1 MRRILALI
9 GIGLSFA
16 SAAHAQQT
24 AIRIYGPYGAQPV
37 QLNEIC
43 GFAYDSRW
51 PVTRVDLQIYR
62 FAQWPGRSEWVPF
75 GWTTTR
81 FGQARP
87 DIAARFGAAATQS
100 GWCGTVDLGPGTYL
114 VTAHGSPV
122 RPDTGTTLQ
131 DQAQF
136 SIGSTTVVQILS
148 PTPATTVSRTISVTG
163 RAYDTRGLPILAAE
177 VFIRD
182 PATPDLYQR
191 SMGFASINQA
201 NGGFSGTFTVPSDVQ
216 LRGPADLIVRV
227 TLINQ
232 ALERYDVES
241 RIVRVMVQP

>member
-1 MRRILALI
+1 MRAFVTAFLLALT
-9 GIGLSFA
+9 A
-16 SAAHAQQT
+16 TSAAAQQT
-24 AIRIYGPYGAQPV
+24 AIRIDGPYGAQPA
-37 QLNEIC
+37 QLNELC

-51 PVTRVDLQIYR
+51 PVTRVDLQIFR

-87 DIAARFGAAATQS
+87 DVGMRFGAAATQS
-100 GWCGTVDLGPGTYL
+100 GFCGTVDLGPGTYL

-148 PTPATTVSRTISVTG
+148 PTPAAAIARTFTVTG
-163 RAYDTRGLPILAAE
+163 KAYDTRGVPILAAE
-177 VFIRD
+177 VFIRN
-182 PATPDLYQR
+182 PAWPDLYQR
-191 SMGFASINQA
+191 SIGFAAVNQA
-201 NGGFSGTFTVPSDVQ
+201 NGGFSGTFAIPADFTFS
-216 LRGPADLIVRV
+216 GPADLIVKV
-227 TLINQ
+227 TTLNQ

-241 RIVRVMVQP
+241 RIVRVVAP